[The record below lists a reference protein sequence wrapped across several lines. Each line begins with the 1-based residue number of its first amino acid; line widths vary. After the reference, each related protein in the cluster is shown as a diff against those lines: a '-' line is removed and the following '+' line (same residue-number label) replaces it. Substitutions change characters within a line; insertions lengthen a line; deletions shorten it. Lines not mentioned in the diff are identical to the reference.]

1 MQENKV
7 SEAQVRA
14 SRAWEEKNKKK
25 VRIDASRRQAKS
37 FVRRYAVEEDI
48 EELIEIYNTE
58 NENIKNKLKLI
69 KK

>member
-1 MQENKV
+1 MKENKT
-7 SEAQVRA
+7 SDAQIRA
-14 SRAWEEKNKKK
+14 NRRWEEKNKKK
-25 VRIDASRRQAKS
+25 VRIDTSRRQAKS

-58 NENIKNKLKLI
+58 NENIKKKLKLI